1 MDADRT
7 QFLPVM
13 IYREPMRL
21 IVQVDDSLLGQVLYY
36 WTYYGKPCRLL
47 LRPARTENL
56 TAVCLHMDNAD
67 AGSLVWTLCERLR
80 VRLYEEGTM
89 RAVRAEE
96 LFMY

>member
-1 MDADRT
+1 
-7 QFLPVM
+7 M
-13 IYREPMRL
+13 IYREPMNL
-21 IVQVDDSLLGQVLYY
+21 IVQVDDTLLGQVLYY

-47 LRPARTENL
+47 LRPANADNL
-56 TAVCLHMDNAD
+56 TAVLLHMNNAD
-67 AGSLVWTLCERLR
+67 AASFVWMLHERLR

>member
-1 MDADRT
+1 
-7 QFLPVM
+7 M

-47 LRPARTENL
+47 LRPANAGNL
-56 TAVCLHMDNAD
+56 TAVCLHMSNAD
-67 AGSLVWTLCERLR
+67 AASFVWILHERLR

-89 RAVRAEE
+89 KAVKAEE
-96 LFMY
+96 VFMY